1 MKVILQQDVPHLGSI
16 GDVVKVKDG
25 YARNY
30 LVPRGL
36 AVAADERNV
45 AQLQHFKRVAAAK
58 AARLLEEAKATAARL
73 AQTAV
78 TIKQEAGED
87 NKLFGSVTNRDIAA
101 ALEAEGI
108 EVDRRAIQ
116 LDEPIRNLGVFTVS
130 VKVHKDV
137 EAPVKVYVIKK

>member
-1 MKVILQQDVPHLGSI
+1 MKVILQQDVSHLGSI

-36 AVAADERNV
+36 AVAADDRNV
-45 AQLQHFKRVAAAK
+45 RQLEHFKRVASAK
-58 AARLLEEAKATAARL
+58 AARQLAEAKVLAARL
-73 AQTAV
+73 GQTAV

-87 NKLFGSVTNRDIAA
+87 NKLFGSVTSLHIAA
-101 ALEAEGI
+101 ALAAEGV
-108 EVDRRAIQ
+108 EVDRKQIQ
-116 LDEPIRNLGVFTVS
+116 LDDAIRNLGVFTVA

-137 EAPVKVYVIKK
+137 EAAVKVYVIKK